1 MPTIR
6 WRGADGSLENVVVTQ
21 GRAQSVVTADHAVHR
36 YTLAWTDD
44 WVTRSLVIGTGFRL
58 ESTSDGWNLNGRWM
72 PELARAIDVDFV
84 LTPLTNS
91 LPIHRLALSVGASAE
106 IVTAWVDAPPG
117 LEVHLD
123 PQRYTRT
130 GTLTY
135 LFESLDSDFS
145 REITV
150 DQAGFVVDYPGLFA
164 RQ

>member
-1 MPTIR
+1 M
-6 WRGADGSLENVVVTQ
+6 
-21 GRAQSVVTADHAVHR
+21 
-36 YTLAWTDD
+36 
-44 WVTRSLVIGTGFRL
+44 
-58 ESTSDGWNLNGRWM
+58 
-72 PELARAIDVDFV
+72 DFV

-91 LPIHRLALSVGASAE
+91 LPVHRLALSVGASAE
-106 IVTAWVDAPPG
+106 IVTAWVDAPS
-117 LEVHLD
+117 LEVHPD